1 MASKL
6 VSLALLFASALATHH
21 TKVPTAHDRA
31 CDVTYTGTVQDGV
44 ENFFAIPFGQDTG
57 GANRFRPP
65 RPYLPESGSQIDA
78 TIRGPACPQ
87 PKKAI
92 AAPFYLSNYSEVS
105 EDCLHLNIYRPCGT
119 PPDAKLPVLLYIHGG
134 SFFEGSKDELVSQP
148 AGLVLKSIKNG
159 DPIMAVTVN
168 YRLASFG
175 FAQSEALQ
183 AEGSTNAGLRDQ
195 RLGIEWVR
203 DHVEAFGGDGGKITI
218 SGQSSGGEWDIF
230 RSRMR

>member
-6 VSLALLFASALATHH
+6 VLPALLFATTLASHH
-21 TKVPTAHDRA
+21 STSPAVLDHA

-44 ENFFAIPFGQDTG
+44 ENFFSIPFGQDTG
-57 GANRFRPP
+57 GENRFKPP
-65 RPYLPESGSQIDA
+65 RPYLPEHGAKIDA
-78 TIRGPACPQ
+78 MTRGPVCPQ
-87 PKKAI
+87 PKEAV

-105 EDCLHLNIYRPCGT
+105 EDCLYLNIYRPINT
-119 PPDAKLPVLLYIHGG
+119 APDAKLPVLLYIHGG
-134 SFFEGSKDELVSQP
+134 AFFEGSKDELVSQP
-148 AGLVLKSIKNG
+148 AGLILQSIKNG
-159 DPIMAVTVN
+159 DPIMAVAIN

-203 DHVEAFGGDGGKITI
+203 DHIGAFGGDGGRITV
-218 SGQSSGGEWDIF
+218 SGQSSGG
-230 RSRMR
+230 